1 VKLNNKNRFPFYKQ
15 LDLMDCGT
23 TCLKMICKYYGKI
36 VSREQINEKAFLG
49 KDGSTLGGLSEA
61 SETLGFQSL
70 ALNCNFETLKENIPF
85 PCIVYWRQKHFV
97 VVYDISKTKGKTFI
111 TFADPSHGIIKYAQ
125 DDFIQAWL
133 HKKVYSLD
141 NDEGIVLVLEPLPIF
156 YQNSF
161 ESDTIKKKG
170 FVFLIQYFKPYK
182 SLFVQL
188 FLGLLIGSLLQLAFP
203 FLTQAIVDFGVTN
216 QNISFIYV
224 ILLAQLML
232 FVSQISVDAIRSWIL
247 MHITSRIGIK
257 LVSSFLQ
264 KLMRLPIAFFDSK
277 NIGDLLQRIQDHNRI
292 QNFISTTSLN
302 TLFSLFNI
310 FIFGGVLFYYSTS
323 ILLVFLL
330 GSSMYVGWTILFL
343 KKRAEIDYK
352 RFDQASG
359 NQSSTIQIINGMQE
373 IKLNG
378 SERRRRWEWEAIQV
392 RLFKIS
398 VSSLSISQIQN
409 IGGTFLNELKNIIIS
424 FMSAKMVI
432 EGQMTLGMM
441 LSVQYIIGQLNL
453 PIGNLISFIQLGQDA
468 SLSLERISEIHNK
481 SEEEAFENSYTI
493 NLPTQKSINI
503 SNLSFQYGASS
514 SPFVLNNI
522 TCTIPEGK
530 ITAIVG
536 ASGSGKTTLMK
547 ILLKFYEPTN
557 GKISIGDTAFQSISP
572 TVWRANCATVLQE
585 GYIFSDSIARN
596 ISESDDAGIIDKN
609 KILQA
614 VKTANI
620 EEFIE
625 SLPNGYNTKIG
636 ATGVNLSGGQRQ
648 RILIAR
654 AVYKNPEYILFDEAT
669 SALDANNEKVIMNN
683 LNKFFVGKTVV
694 IVAHR
699 LSTVINADNIIV
711 LNNGEIVEQGSHMHL
726 VATKGHYYTLI
737 KNQLELGN

>member
-1 VKLNNKNRFPFYKQ
+1 MAAK
-15 LDLMDCGT
+15 
-23 TCLKMICKYYGKI
+23 
-36 VSREQINEKAFLG
+36 
-49 KDGSTLGGLSEA
+49 
-61 SETLGFQSL
+61 
-70 ALNCNFETLKENIPF
+70 
-85 PCIVYWRQKHFV
+85 
-97 VVYDISKTKGKTFI
+97 
-111 TFADPSHGIIKYAQ
+111 
-125 DDFIQAWL
+125 
-133 HKKVYSLD
+133 
-141 NDEGIVLVLEPLPIF
+141 LVL
-156 YQNSF
+156 
-161 ESDTIKKKG
+161 D
-170 FVFLIQYFKPYK
+170 
-182 SLFVQL
+182 
-188 FLGLLIGSLLQLAFP
+188 
-203 FLTQAIVDFGVTN
+203 
-216 QNISFIYV
+216 
-224 ILLAQLML
+224 
-232 FVSQISVDAIRSWIL
+232 
-247 MHITSRIGIK
+247 
-257 LVSSFLQ
+257 
-264 KLMRLPIAFFDSK
+264 
-277 NIGDLLQRIQDHNRI
+277 
-292 QNFISTTSLN
+292 
-302 TLFSLFNI
+302 
-310 FIFGGVLFYYSTS
+310 
-323 ILLVFLL
+323 
-330 GSSMYVGWTILFL
+330 
-343 KKRAEIDYK
+343 
-352 RFDQASG
+352 G
-359 NQSSTIQIINGMQE
+359 N
-373 IKLNG
+373 L
-378 SERRRRWEWEAIQV
+378 
-392 RLFKIS
+392 
-398 VSSLSISQIQN
+398 
-409 IGGTFLNELKNIIIS
+409 
-424 FMSAKMVI
+424 
-432 EGQMTLGMM
+432 TLGMM

-481 SEEEAFENSYTI
+481 SEEEAFENNYTI
-493 NLPTQKSINI
+493 SLPSQKSIDI
-503 SNLSFQYGASS
+503 SNLSFQYGARS

-557 GKISIGDTAFQSISP
+557 GKISIGDSAFHSISP

-726 VATKGHYYTLI
+726 VTTKGHYYTLI